1 MKTSQVILIAAVPLA
16 FGLGLLL
23 RIPSCQEQQG
33 RNGLVEDS
41 TVIKEKQWRDEEGR
55 LHTEIK
61 ALQAESARDFLKMKY
76 QDSMLQELQKTVSE
90 YRKKLKHGGAVMQF
104 KERVVYQNVVD
115 TSMFDSLR
123 WVYSKKPWDCFIDE
137 GIAFIKD
144 GKGWGMV
151 LVRGRNGGLQ
161 AKVILDNEYR
171 MILSRK
177 PHWFKPDEYHV
188 ELENANPFIIESKR
202 TVRYLQLDKSM
213 RRKHF
218 GIGPMVGVGIGY
230 DLKVHPIVG
239 VGLQW
244 NVIQF

>member
-1 MKTSQVILIAAVPLA
+1 MRKSTILLIIAVPLA

-23 RIPSCQEQQG
+23 RIPSCQEQQ
-33 RNGLVEDS
+33 RRDGLVEDS
-41 TVIKEKQWRDEEGR
+41 AVIKERQWRDEEGR

-61 ALQAESARDFLKMKY
+61 ALQAESTRDFLKMKY
-76 QDSMLQELQKTVSE
+76 QDSMLQKTVRE
-90 YRKKLKHGGAVMQF
+90 YRKKLKHGGAVVQF
-104 KERVVYQNVVD
+104 KERVVYRNVVD
-115 TSMFDSLR
+115 TSKFDSIR
-123 WVYSKKPWDCFIDE
+123 RVYREKPWECFINE

-151 LVRGRNGGLQ
+151 QVQGFRGRLQ
-161 AKVILDNEYR
+161 AKVIMDNEYR
-171 MILSRK
+171 IILSRK

-188 ELENANPFIIESKR
+188 ELENANPFVEESYR
-202 TVRYLQLDKSM
+202 TVRYLQIDKSM

-218 GIGPMVGVGIGY
+218 GIGPLVGVGLGY

-239 VGLQW
+239 VELQW